1 MESIELVKTLVEE
14 LLNKE
19 GYELYS
25 LKYNRGKG
33 GSSLEIVVD
42 RDDSIN
48 LDDITNISNLIS
60 NLLDEHDFSDD
71 AYTLDVS
78 SLGIEKPIKLEKLE
92 KYVGKY
98 VNVHLQN
105 PYKGL
110 NTLEGELEK
119 CDDNDVIVAYKNK
132 TRIIKA
138 NIKRSDIDKARLA
151 IKF

>member
-1 MESIELVKTLVEE
+1 MESIELVKTLIEE
-14 LLNKE
+14 LLKKE
-19 GYELYS
+19 GFELYS
-25 LKYNRGKG
+25 LKYNHSKA
-33 GSSLEIVVD
+33 GSTLEIIVD

-48 LDDITNISNLIS
+48 LDDITNISNLVS

-78 SLGIEKPIKLEKLE
+78 SLGIEKPIKLEKLD

-98 VNVHLQN
+98 VNIHLQN
-105 PYKGL
+105 PFKGL

-119 CDDNDVIVAYKNK
+119 CDGDDVVVAYKNK